1 MTLMKSRRHT
11 PRLAVAGF
19 EPVGWGQRDGV
30 FGHHAGQAGEHV
42 GEVSLGIDTQAP
54 AVLHDG
60 VENGTLLTGLLV
72 AEEQPVFGSQ
82 LGRADRV
89 FDEVVANFHPTIG
102 KIGFE
107 VGPLVGGES
116 VTERGVA
123 CENLVKTAS
132 AC

>member
-19 EPVGWGQRDGV
+19 EPVGWGQRDGL

-54 AVLHDG
+54 AALRDG
-60 VENGTLLTGLLV
+60 VEDDTLLTRLLV

-89 FDEVVANFHPTIG
+89 FDEVVAKFPPGHRQDRFRGWAIG
-102 KIGFE
+102 
-107 VGPLVGGES
+107 
-116 VTERGVA
+116 
-123 CENLVKTAS
+123 
-132 AC
+132 